1 MLKKYKNSIL
11 LISIIILLVAL
22 KIFNIEIVKKISLV
36 NYDLYQKLLVK
47 GEVKNITIID
57 IDEKSITA
65 IGQFPWRR
73 DIYAKILNNI
83 NKHKPASIA
92 FDIFFSEE
100 DKQNPKNLLIE
111 LKKNNNISENIEVLD
126 TNKIFID
133 EIKKTKAIL
142 PVVGEIRK
150 NIVINNSK
158 PKLRIISKGSN
169 PKNHLF
175 KFNGKITSLEKINNA
190 ATGIGSISLLPGID
204 GIIRSVP
211 ILLNIDDQIWPSL
224 GLESIRVSNDQ
235 KNLLIETND
244 AGIQSIKTRKNLFT
258 TDNNAVINIKY

>member
-83 NKHKPASIA
+83 K
-92 FDIFFSEE
+92 
-100 DKQNPKNLLIE
+100 
-111 LKKNNNISENIEVLD
+111 
-126 TNKIFID
+126 
-133 EIKKTKAIL
+133 
-142 PVVGEIRK
+142 
-150 NIVINNSK
+150 
-158 PKLRIISKGSN
+158 
-169 PKNHLF
+169 
-175 KFNGKITSLEKINNA
+175 
-190 ATGIGSISLLPGID
+190 
-204 GIIRSVP
+204 
-211 ILLNIDDQIWPSL
+211 
-224 GLESIRVSNDQ
+224 
-235 KNLLIETND
+235 
-244 AGIQSIKTRKNLFT
+244 
-258 TDNNAVINIKY
+258 

>member
-92 FDIFFSEE
+92 FDIFLVKKINKIQKTYFL
-100 DKQNPKNLLIE
+100 N
-111 LKKNNNISENIEVLD
+111 LKKII
-126 TNKIFID
+126 TYPKI
-133 EIKKTKAIL
+133 
-142 PVVGEIRK
+142 
-150 NIVINNSK
+150 
-158 PKLRIISKGSN
+158 
-169 PKNHLF
+169 
-175 KFNGKITSLEKINNA
+175 
-190 ATGIGSISLLPGID
+190 
-204 GIIRSVP
+204 
-211 ILLNIDDQIWPSL
+211 
-224 GLESIRVSNDQ
+224 
-235 KNLLIETND
+235 
-244 AGIQSIKTRKNLFT
+244 
-258 TDNNAVINIKY
+258 

>member
-100 DKQNPKNLLIE
+100 DKQNPKNLLLE
-111 LKKNNNISENIEVLD
+111 LKK
-126 TNKIFID
+126 
-133 EIKKTKAIL
+133 
-142 PVVGEIRK
+142 
-150 NIVINNSK
+150 
-158 PKLRIISKGSN
+158 
-169 PKNHLF
+169 
-175 KFNGKITSLEKINNA
+175 
-190 ATGIGSISLLPGID
+190 
-204 GIIRSVP
+204 IIRNP
-211 ILLNIDDQIWPSL
+211 N
-224 GLESIRVSNDQ
+224 
-235 KNLLIETND
+235 
-244 AGIQSIKTRKNLFT
+244 
-258 TDNNAVINIKY
+258 